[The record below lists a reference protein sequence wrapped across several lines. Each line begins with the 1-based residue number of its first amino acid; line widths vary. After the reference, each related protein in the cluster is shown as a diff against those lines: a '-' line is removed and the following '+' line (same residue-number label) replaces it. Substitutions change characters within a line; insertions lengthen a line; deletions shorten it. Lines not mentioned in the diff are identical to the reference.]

1 MDLGNGLELLREWF
15 YKEFEDTQGGNQNQL
30 IKLNIFFFYFFL
42 HADPKSGRII
52 NELMVAAFW

>member
-1 MDLGNGLELLREWF
+1 MKYFIELLQEWF
-15 YKEFEDTQGGNQNQL
+15 YKELEDTKGGNQNQL
-30 IKLNIFFFYFFL
+30 IKLNVYIFFFF

>member
-1 MDLGNGLELLREWF
+1 MDLGNGLELLQEWF
-15 YKEFEDTQGGNQNQL
+15 YKELEDTKGGNQNQL
-30 IKLNIFFFYFFL
+30 IKLNVYIFFFF